1 MLLKSAQA
9 FKVKRSL
16 FCSMTRH
23 TRYWRSGD
31 DSWVEE
37 SNGEEAGCW
46 GAAAIHRI
54 GFLRRTFCLQ
64 GNGGQDASW
73 PENTENPQLFPLVGF
88 IYLFY
93 QYSCKV
99 FVFYICP
106 LSSSGCNHFGSLF
119 TN

>member
-1 MLLKSAQA
+1 MLLKSAQP
-9 FKVKRSL
+9 FKVKCSL

-37 SNGEEAGCW
+37 SNGEEAGCG

-73 PENTENPQLFPLVGF
+73 PENRKPAVISPCRLHLLVLSIFMQKCYFYPSTELLLV
-88 IYLFY
+88 
-93 QYSCKV
+93 
-99 FVFYICP
+99 
-106 LSSSGCNHFGSLF
+106 
-119 TN
+119 